1 MNATNSERGSNLP
14 LISRLSNL
22 VVLVLFALAVVLP
35 GFALAAL
42 VVAALITLAGWWLS
56 RSRAVGGEASTESAV
71 VRGSEVLDISEDQP
85 VGAGQAGRIAREHN
99 ELLASMRGALLDL
112 RHHALQVAVQ
122 SARLRKLTGEA
133 QQSAIKQEEVSQL
146 IAQSSGEGAAALE
159 DITERT
165 GSVSELNSRNLDG
178 VRESNQALSQVAERI
193 RQVNDQLQNF
203 RKTVAG
209 LSESAGKIG
218 KILEMV
224 QGFSD
229 QTNLL
234 ALNAAIEAA
243 RAGEAGRGFAVVA
256 DEVRQLAQKIAS
268 ATGDVHQIISDMDAR
283 VGRTE
288 KDTAQ
293 LLEETDQAREEV
305 TSTASQ
311 FDDMLQ
317 YIEQAHAE
325 LLSITSS
332 VEEVS
337 ITNRQVHEHGNE
349 IHQLG
354 RELAEEIAESD
365 AYSEQLRK
373 ATEASMELL
382 ARYRIGQGAF
392 EEILEARQTLA
403 VEFERRL
410 TELARQGV
418 DIFDNR
424 YEPVP
429 NTSPQKYRTG
439 FVDRFKQEFQ
449 DLTDQG
455 KERFEG
461 TVYSLLVDKKGYIP
475 VHHRA
480 TSQPTTGDPE
490 KDLLYSRDQR
500 LYNSNDT
507 EIRRSSHTERF
518 LLQTYIR
525 DTGEILN
532 DLSIPVYVDG
542 KHWGAVIMGFNPDLL
557 LAGEVRA

>member
-1 MNATNSERGSNLP
+1 MIASSSERAPWLP
-14 LISRLSNL
+14 LIGRFHHLL
-22 VVLVLFALAVVLP
+22 VLLLFALAVVLP
-35 GFALAAL
+35 GFALTGL
-42 VVAALITLAGWWLS
+42 VVAVLVTLAGWWLGAGRSS
-56 RSRAVGGEASTESAV
+56 REEAPASASATQS
-71 VRGSEVLDISEDQP
+71 GEVLDISEDQP

-99 ELLASMRGALLDL
+99 ELLASMRGALSDL
-112 RHHALQVAVQ
+112 RHHAVQVAVQ

-133 QQSAIKQEEVSQL
+133 QQSATKQEEVSQL
-146 IAQSSGEGAAALE
+146 IAQSSGEGATALE

-178 VRESNQALSQVAERI
+178 VRESNEALSQVAERI
-193 RQVNDQLQNF
+193 REVNDQLQNF
-203 RKTVAG
+203 RETVAG

-268 ATGDVHQIISDMDAR
+268 ATGDVHEIISDMDTR

-288 KDTAQ
+288 KDTEQ
-293 LLEETDQAREEV
+293 LLVQTDQAREEV
-305 TSTASQ
+305 TSTAAQ
-311 FDDMLQ
+311 FDNMLQ

-349 IHQLG
+349 IHDLG
-354 RELAEEIAESD
+354 RELAKEIAESD
-365 AYSEQLRK
+365 AFSEQLRK

-382 ARYRIGQGAF
+382 ARYRIGRGAF
-392 EEILEARQTLA
+392 EEILEARQQLA
-403 VEFERRL
+403 AEVEQRL
-410 TELARQGV
+410 TELAGQGV
-418 DIFDNR
+418 DIFDRR
-424 YEPVP
+424 YEPIP
-429 NTSPQKYRTG
+429 NTSPQKYRTS
-439 FVDRFKQEFQ
+439 FSDRFKREFQ
-449 DLTDQG
+449 DLTDHS
-455 KERFEG
+455 KERFTG
-461 TVYSLLVDKKGYIP
+461 TVYSLLVDVKGYIP

-480 TSQPTTGDPE
+480 TSQPPTGDPK

-500 LYNSNDT
+500 LYNSNET
-507 EIRRSSHTERF
+507 ETRRASHTERF

-557 LAGEVRA
+557 LAGDGRG